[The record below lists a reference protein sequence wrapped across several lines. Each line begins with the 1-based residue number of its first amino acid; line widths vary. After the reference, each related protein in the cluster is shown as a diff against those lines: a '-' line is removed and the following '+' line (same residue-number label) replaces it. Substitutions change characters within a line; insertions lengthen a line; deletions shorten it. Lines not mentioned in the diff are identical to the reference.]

1 MIFKKLPVVVQVLL
15 ISIIFFLIHFGIVT
29 FLNKV
34 ETFPFLMS
42 YAIQFIMTL
51 SILMAMIKI
60 YETAKEQLG
69 FAFLGLSTLKV
80 GISYFFATEYL
91 FLNKE
96 MLQTNTI
103 NFFITFLF
111 FLSLDVYFT
120 IRLLNKK

>member
-1 MIFKKLPVVVQVLL
+1 MALKKLPVTIQALL
-15 ISIIFFLIHFGIVT
+15 ISIVFFLLHFGIVT
-29 FLNKV
+29 FISKIEL
-34 ETFPFLMS
+34 TSFIMS
-42 YAIQFIMTL
+42 YAVQFVMTL
-51 SILMAMIKI
+51 VVIMAMLKI
-60 YETAKEQLG
+60 NEIANEQLG

-96 MLQTNTI
+96 MLQVNKI

>member
-1 MIFKKLPVVVQVLL
+1 MLKKLPVTIQALL
-15 ISIIFFLIHFGIVT
+15 ISIVFFLIHFGIVT
-29 FLNKV
+29 FLNMI
-34 ETFPFLMS
+34 ETTPFLMS
-42 YAIQFIMTL
+42 YALQFIMTL
-51 SILMAMIKI
+51 VVLLVMIKV
-60 YETAKEQLG
+60 YEKAKEQLG

-91 FLNKE
+91 FQNKE
-96 MLQTNTI
+96 MLETNKI

>member
-1 MIFKKLPVVVQVLL
+1 MLKKLPVTIQALL
-15 ISIIFFLIHFGIVT
+15 ISIVFFLIHFGIVT
-29 FLNKV
+29 FLNKID
-34 ETFPFLMS
+34 TIPFLMS
-42 YAIQFIMTL
+42 YALQFIMTL
-51 SILMAMIKI
+51 AILLAMIKI

-80 GISYFFATEYL
+80 GISYFFAAEYL
-91 FLNKE
+91 FQNKTTLE
-96 MLQTNTI
+96 TNKF

>member
-1 MIFKKLPVVVQVLL
+1 MLKKLPVTVQALL
-15 ISIIFFLIHFGIVT
+15 ISIVFFLIHFGVVT
-29 FLNKV
+29 FLNKID
-34 ETFPFLMS
+34 TTPFLMS
-42 YAIQFIMTL
+42 YALQIIMTL
-51 SILMAMIKI
+51 VILLAMIKI

-91 FLNKE
+91 FQNKATLE
-96 MLQTNTI
+96 TNKI

>member
-1 MIFKKLPVVVQVLL
+1 MLKKLPVTVQALL
-15 ISIIFFLIHFGIVT
+15 ISIVFFLIHFGIVT
-29 FLNKV
+29 FLNKID
-34 ETFPFLMS
+34 TIHFLMS
-42 YAIQFIMTL
+42 YALQFIMTL
-51 SILMAMIKI
+51 SILLAMIKI

-91 FLNKE
+91 FQNKE
-96 MLQTNTI
+96 MLETNKI

>member
-1 MIFKKLPVVVQVLL
+1 MLKKLPVTVQVLL
-15 ISIIFFLIHFGIVT
+15 ISIVFFLIHFGIVT
-29 FLNKV
+29 FLNKID
-34 ETFPFLMS
+34 TTPFLMS
-42 YAIQFIMTL
+42 YALQFIMTL
-51 SILMAMIKI
+51 VILLAMIKI

-91 FLNKE
+91 FQNKA
-96 MLQTNTI
+96 MLETNKF
-103 NFFITFLF
+103 NFFIIFLF

>member
-1 MIFKKLPVVVQVLL
+1 MLKKLPLIVQVII
-15 ISIIFFLIHFGIVT
+15 ISFVFFLIHFGVDS
-29 FLNKV
+29 FLNKID
-34 ETFPFLMS
+34 TIPFLIS
-42 YAIQFIMTL
+42 YALQLIMTL
-51 SILMAMIKI
+51 VIIIAMIKVYDI
-60 YETAKEQLG
+60 AKEQLG

-91 FLNKE
+91 FQNKG
-96 MLQTNTI
+96 MLESNKI

>member
-1 MIFKKLPVVVQVLL
+1 MLKKLPVTVQALL
-15 ISIIFFLIHFGIVT
+15 ISIIFFLIHFGVVT
-29 FLNKV
+29 FLNKID
-34 ETFPFLMS
+34 TTPFLMS
-42 YAIQFIMTL
+42 YALQIIMTL
-51 SILMAMIKI
+51 AILLAMIKI

-91 FLNKE
+91 FQNKA
-96 MLQTNTI
+96 MLETNKF

>member
-1 MIFKKLPVVVQVLL
+1 
-15 ISIIFFLIHFGIVT
+15 
-29 FLNKV
+29 
-34 ETFPFLMS
+34 
-42 YAIQFIMTL
+42 MTL
-51 SILMAMIKI
+51 AILLAMIKI

-91 FLNKE
+91 FQNKL
-96 MLQTNTI
+96 MLETNKI

>member
-1 MIFKKLPVVVQVLL
+1 MLKKLPVTVQALL
-15 ISIIFFLIHFGIVT
+15 ISIIFFLIHFGVVT
-29 FLNKV
+29 FLNKID
-34 ETFPFLMS
+34 TTPFLMS
-42 YAIQFIMTL
+42 YALQIIMTL
-51 SILMAMIKI
+51 VILLAMIKI

-80 GISYFFATEYL
+80 GVSYFFATEYL
-91 FLNKE
+91 FQNKATLE
-96 MLQTNTI
+96 TNKI